1 VRRSM
6 RRTGIVIASVVLTG
20 LVACETEQPRQDA
33 PGALPRGRLGRADR
47 LSASTYVAHAELLER
62 RGELERAAAQYHQA
76 LELAPDMLTARN
88 RLGVVL
94 NKLGR
99 HGEAS
104 AEFRHALVK
113 HGDQAQ
119 LYNNLGFSLYL
130 EKSYEDAEAAL
141 ARAVELQPTFRRAR
155 MNHALVLARL
165 GRYDEGLAEFCEAGS
180 KSDAYYNI
188 AVLQA
193 EDGHYV
199 AAASALEQALQ
210 IDPGLDVARE
220 QLRQVSRLAAAEEA
234 AAQAKADA
242 EAVRVVR
249 EQAEAARMAA
259 VISDPEPAAH
269 EEESPTPAPVVE
281 TMAVAAGN
289 VLDEGAAD
297 FVAVADVQMIETV
310 ASASPAAATPSAL
323 ADASRWDSGTVL
335 DSARVATVYGQ
346 IEGLLNATGASDC
359 MPPLTPALET
369 MEPGELREL
378 GEELLRAVALN
389 APWTEGCLAYL
400 EELLGLP
407 WATMQPV
414 EGAVGAR

>member
-1 VRRSM
+1 M
-6 RRTGIVIASVVLTG
+6 
-20 LVACETEQPRQDA
+20 
-33 PGALPRGRLGRADR
+33 
-47 LSASTYVAHAELLER
+47 
-62 RGELERAAAQYHQA
+62 
-76 LELAPDMLTARN
+76 
-88 RLGVVL
+88 
-94 NKLGR
+94 
-99 HGEAS
+99 
-104 AEFRHALVK
+104 
-113 HGDQAQ
+113 
-119 LYNNLGFSLYL
+119 
-130 EKSYEDAEAAL
+130 
-141 ARAVELQPTFRRAR
+141 
-155 MNHALVLARL
+155 
-165 GRYDEGLAEFCEAGS
+165 
-180 KSDAYYNI
+180 
-188 AVLQA
+188 
-193 EDGHYV
+193 
-199 AAASALEQALQ
+199 
-210 IDPGLDVARE
+210 
-220 QLRQVSRLAAAEEA
+220 
-234 AAQAKADA
+234 
-242 EAVRVVR
+242 R